1 MNYFVEGIQ
10 GSGKSTLVR
19 KLSERYPGCTTVM
32 EGDYSPIELAWCAR
46 MSETQYLEVLEQ
58 WNDLQDQIR
67 SKSHKEGNYWIVCY
81 TQVKSDNRD
90 FYQQLEKYEIY
101 NGRTTFE
108 EYKNIVLTRYRKWHG
123 DGNIFEC
130 SLLQNAVEDMILF
143 RDMSDDSIFDF
154 YKEVRSALEGKEYE
168 IYYIESPDIEKNLNA
183 VRVERV
189 DKNGN
194 EIWFNMLMEF
204 FINSPY
210 AKKRSLNK
218 YEDLLTHLQHRQ
230 TLELR
235 ICRELFSEKL
245 NDPCLSICFFYL
257 ILLRRYAACTT
268 KRKTLFPCRM
278 SRRMWSKT

>member
-10 GSGKSTLVR
+10 GSGKSTLAR

-90 FYQQLEKYEIY
+90 FYQQLENFEIY
-101 NGRTTFE
+101 NGRTTLE

-130 SLLQNAVEDMILF
+130 SLFQNAVEDMILF

-154 YKEVRSALEGKEYE
+154 YKEVRSVLDGKEYE

-189 DKNGN
+189 DKDGN
-194 EIWFNMLMEF
+194 EIWFNMLMEY

-235 ICRELFSEKL
+235 ICGEIFSEKL
-245 NDPCLSICFFYL
+245 NVI
-257 ILLRRYAACTT
+257 
-268 KRKTLFPCRM
+268 K
-278 SRRMWSKT
+278 SKTYDL